1 MFEIIKGHDGGAC
14 FWIQPVKVH
23 SQKCFG
29 WDAVEEC
36 PEEEISL
43 DEEDVFTFLRYFFEK
58 HFDPSLV
65 YNRERKD
72 DIHGSGGTMD
82 ASFEW
87 YLTHNFYNYESAN
100 KMIADIE
107 TYANELER
115 TELDCV
121 PEEYLKYY
129 LIAFNESTNISNWDQ
144 NTDALKPAATAN
156 LPLVADYCRKV
167 AQSIQTMMERK
178 PDWPLIS
185 IMGP

>member
-144 NTDALKPAATAN
+144 NTDALKPAAN